1 MRILG
6 SFIGGLKAN
15 ATIKAV
21 PAVEGT
27 GLAMVIP
34 ARGAAFGDLFNDGK
48 VDVVIN
54 CIDYTPVLL
63 RNVNADRNHWV
74 GIQLIG
80 GARGPKPPRCS
91 SAEPDWAP
99 YAERNSSL
107 SAGPRTD
114 LA

>member
-1 MRILG
+1 
-6 SFIGGLKAN
+6 
-15 ATIKAV
+15 
-21 PAVEGT
+21 
-27 GLAMVIP
+27 
-34 ARGAAFGDLFNDGK
+34 
-48 VDVVIN
+48 
-54 CIDYTPVLL
+54 
-63 RNVNADRNHWV
+63 V